1 MTSDPPLLPA
11 LLPALLARLDRIA
24 ERLDTALAHGGAED
38 RRHAPAPPPAP
49 GCRAFAWEGDGGY
62 RAVGRPAA
70 VDPALLTG
78 IARQKAAFYA
88 NAERFAQ
95 GLPAHDV
102 LLWGERGTGKSSL
115 VRSLPLAVPQE
126 ELVLL
131 AVPEHRAP
139 DLPRVL
145 DALARDPRRWVLYLD
160 DLSFGTPG
168 ERYRELK
175 VLLEGGLEERP
186 ENTLVV
192 ATSNRRHLVPEAFP
206 GDDEIHPEES
216 VAETVSLADRFGLSL
231 GFYPFDEATYLEA
244 VERHLAALGTAAPPG
259 WDAEAVRWAMARGIR
274 SGRTAQQAARELAGR
289 EAHHLFSERVRG
301 AP

>member
-1 MTSDPPLLPA
+1 MTPDPQ

-24 ERLDTALAHGGAED
+24 ERLDAALGPAAPGILRG
-38 RRHAPAPPPAP
+38 APAPPAAP
-49 GCRAFAWEGDGGY
+49 GCRAFVWEGAGGV

-70 VDPALLTG
+70 ADPALLTG

-88 NAERFAQ
+88 NIERFAR

-115 VRSLPLAVPQE
+115 VRSLPLAVPRD

-145 DALARDPRRWVLYLD
+145 DALAGDPRRWVLYLD
-160 DLSFGTPG
+160 DLSFEAPR

-175 VLLEGGLEERP
+175 VLLEGGLEQRP
-186 ENTLVV
+186 ANTLVV

-206 GDDEIHPEES
+206 GDHEIHPEEA
-216 VAETVSLADRFGLSL
+216 VAEKVSLADRFGLSL

-244 VERHLAALGTAAPPG
+244 VGRHLAAMGAAPPPG
-259 WDAEAVRWAMARGIR
+259 WEVEAARWAMARGIR

-289 EAHHLFSERVRG
+289 ASHHPDAG
-301 AP
+301 AGSGSPEL